1 MNQKEKSRTDGHQAA
16 PDFISAWVSGFY
28 FTISISADESCM
40 LEVSP

>member
-16 PDFISAWVSGFY
+16 PDFVSAWVSWFY
-28 FTISISADESCM
+28 FTSSISADEGYM